1 MWQIISGYISV
12 CIMMVGV
19 YIFGRIVLERK
30 IDLNKSFKD
39 IFNILIFSILQTLIF
54 LNLEG
59 TDKSIIMAI
68 INMIFCKN
76 VFKINIQHAIY
87 LTILYMVIL
96 LIPDLIEIFFITEI
110 LNLSVDFCFNSY
122 SGSIISNAS
131 ACILFIIITML
142 LKKYL
147 VKIM

>member
-30 IDLNKSFKD
+30 KDLNKSFKD

-76 VFKINIQHAIY
+76 VFKI
-87 LTILYMVIL
+87 T
-96 LIPDLIEIFFITEI
+96 
-110 LNLSVDFCFNSY
+110 
-122 SGSIISNAS
+122 
-131 ACILFIIITML
+131 
-142 LKKYL
+142 
-147 VKIM
+147 

>member
-76 VFKINIQHAIY
+76 VSKINIQHAIY

-110 LNLSVDFCFNSY
+110 F
-122 SGSIISNAS
+122 
-131 ACILFIIITML
+131 
-142 LKKYL
+142 
-147 VKIM
+147 